1 MPDDFNIPSPPRTDE
16 QIDALGPQLRE
27 LLEAKEISGTA
38 VRYGV
43 PPQVVRSMTN
53 VATNIWKARV
63 KMLDAASGEVREEM
77 KRVYRHVEAALEGML
92 EMGLEVKDH
101 TGDAFDYGLPLK
113 VITAQPTPGITRESV
128 IETLNPPTYWQT
140 HLIQIV

>member
-1 MPDDFNIPSPPRTDE
+1 
-16 QIDALGPQLRE
+16 
-27 LLEAKEISGTA
+27 
-38 VRYGV
+38 
-43 PPQVVRSMTN
+43 MTN

-63 KMLDAASGEVREEM
+63 KMLVAASGEVREEM

-128 IETLNPPTYWQT
+128 IETIKPTIYWQQR
-140 HLIQIV
+140 LIQIGEVVIATPATPNPSL